1 MPTYSHSRISTFEQ
15 CPLKYKYHYLDAL
28 SADEELEG
36 IEAFLGSRF
45 HDTMEWLY
53 AGRKLSKERTLDEA
67 LEHFGKLWRENWH
80 DDIRI
85 VREGFDAKDYYTH
98 GEKMLR
104 SYYKRI
110 FVNDKATTIALE
122 KRVVLRLGDYV
133 LQGYID
139 RLAFQDSAYEVHDY
153 KTSGY
158 MPTKKGIAE
167 DRQLALY
174 QLAVKDEY
182 ADAKR
187 VKLIWHYVALDKD
200 IEAERKPKDLE
211 RVKKETVA
219 AIKEIEQATEF
230 PAVKGALCDW
240 CGFRPLCPMWKHA
253 AKAEL
258 LPENEF
264 LKEPGVVLATKYAEL
279 KEEERELGEKLKK
292 VREAIIA
299 YAKKEGLQ
307 VIVGKDCRVSVKI
320 VLTERLPPKGTGER
334 EKLEE
339 LIRKSGHWVEVS
351 EISAALLK
359 KAAAAG
365 LFEEK
370 TATAIQNLKKMEE
383 IALVRVSQSDTE
395 KSD

>member
-67 LEHFGKLWRENWH
+67 LEHFGKIWRENWH

-104 SYYKRI
+104 SYYKRV
-110 FVNDKATTIALE
+110 FANDDSTTIALE
-122 KRVVLRLGDYV
+122 RMMVIKLDGYALRGR
-133 LQGYID
+133 ID
-139 RLAFQDSAYEVHDY
+139 RLAFRDGAYEVHDY

-158 MPTKKGIAE
+158 LPTKKDIE
-167 DRQLALY
+167 NDRQLALY
-174 QLAVKDEY
+174 QMAVKEEY
-182 ADAKR
+182 ADVKR
-187 VKLIWHYVALDKD
+187 VKLVWHYAAFDKD
-200 IEAERKPKDLE
+200 ITVEKSEKELHD
-211 RVKKETVA
+211 VKKEILA
-219 AIKEIEQATEF
+219 AIKEIEQAKEF
-230 PAVKGALCDW
+230 PANKSALCDW

-253 AKAEL
+253 VKAEL

-264 LKEPGVVLATKYAEL
+264 LKEPGVVLATKYAAL

-339 LIRKSGHWVEVS
+339 LIRKSGRWVEVS